1 MPMSNLTLLFEAPIF
16 SVQLLLDGLL
26 IGGIFALAAFG
37 MALVWGVM
45 NVINI
50 TQGEF
55 VILGGYVG
63 YFLAEVGIHP
73 MFGVPAAVVV
83 LYVVGWALY
92 RLVIFRI
99 VDKDLFIS
107 LLATFGLSILAQQ
120 LMNEVFGADIRTAES
135 GLANVY
141 LFANQVTVAEIKIIA
156 FVIALLLG
164 VFLVVFLRKTRMG
177 QAIRATAQ
185 NARAARILGID
196 TDKVYATT
204 YALNAAICGAA
215 GALVVMTWIIHPY
228 IGLIYTVR
236 AFMIVVVA
244 GLGNL
249 AAVVAAGLGLG
260 VAENFAGF
268 LLGAEF
274 QAAFVFSLL
283 VVILAWRHLRLSR
296 QRKYLK

>member
-1 MPMSNLTLLFEAPIF
+1 MSNLTLLIEAPIF
-16 SVQLLLDGLL
+16 SVQLLLDGIL
-26 IGGIFALAAFG
+26 IGAIFALAAYG

-50 TQGEF
+50 AQGEF

-63 YFLAEVGIHP
+63 FYLAEAGVHP
-73 MFGVPAAVVV
+73 LLGVPAAAVA
-83 LYVVGWALY
+83 LYFVGWTLY
-92 RLVIFRI
+92 RLVIVRV

-107 LLATFGLSILAQQ
+107 LLATFGLSILLQQ

-135 GLANVY
+135 GLDNIY
-141 LFANQVTVAEIKIIA
+141 LFGSQVTVSEIKIVAFIIA
-156 FVIALLLG
+156 IALG
-164 VFLVVFLRKTRMG
+164 VCLVFFLRATRMG

-185 NARAARILGID
+185 NARAAKILGID
-196 TDKVYATT
+196 TDKVYAAT
-204 YALNAAICGAA
+204 YGLNAAICGAG
-215 GALVVMTWIIHPY
+215 GALVIMTWIIHPY

-236 AFMIVVVA
+236 SFMIVVVA

-249 AAVVAAGLGLG
+249 AAVAVAGLGLG

-283 VVILAWRHLRLSR
+283 VVILAWRNFRLAR
-296 QRKYLK
+296 TRRYLK